1 VYEGLFK
8 ISQQDKRMHEVFR
21 GGRINLTLSQQE
33 EREWVEMVHEIEE
46 IQLNNQPDI
55 AVWDLERGGNFTT
68 SSLYQRVITEG
79 VQDVRAMECWNA
91 KLPLKV
97 FLWILNKNRIQSTD
111 QLLKKK

>member
-1 VYEGLFK
+1 
-8 ISQQDKRMHEVFR
+8 
-21 GGRINLTLSQQE
+21 
-33 EREWVEMVHEIEE
+33 VHEIEE